1 MENISECTQHNTMK
15 PLLAALPF
23 FLLRNTQYMDFL
35 FKVILN
41 LKFNTGGAMAYL
53 KLLFNRVKN
62 VKK

>member
-1 MENISECTQHNTMK
+1 MK

-41 LKFNTGGAMAYL
+41 LKFKTGGAMAYL